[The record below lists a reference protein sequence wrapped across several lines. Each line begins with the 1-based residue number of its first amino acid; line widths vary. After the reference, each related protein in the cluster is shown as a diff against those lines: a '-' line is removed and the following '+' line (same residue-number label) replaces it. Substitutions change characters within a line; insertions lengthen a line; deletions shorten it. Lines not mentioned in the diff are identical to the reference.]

1 MYWKM
6 CIGYEQ
12 TLYIFYNGLGHPRI
26 LVSVGGGGGQG
37 ELEPIPLGYGT
48 MIVAFISP
56 SILKRVGQMILK
68 FLPRLMYP
76 SPLHTERPGEIH
88 PSFLR
93 QDRK

>member
-1 MYWKM
+1 MSKL
-6 CIGYEQ
+6 CTFSIRDLGIHGYCY
-12 TLYIFYNGLGHPRI
+12 LWG
-26 LVSVGGGGGQG
+26 VGGGQG

>member
-1 MYWKM
+1 MSKLCTFSIRDLGIHGYWYLW
-6 CIGYEQ
+6 GW
-12 TLYIFYNGLGHPRI
+12 R
-26 LVSVGGGGGQG
+26 GQG

-76 SPLHTERPGEIH
+76 SPLHTE
-88 PSFLR
+88 
-93 QDRK
+93 